1 MGYFVYIAEC
11 ADGSWY
17 TGWTTDPDRR
27 IRTHNEGRGARYT
40 RSRLPVRLIFVREL
54 ATKQEAMHWEY
65 MIKQLP
71 RALKEEVVRT
81 GILPETRKKRAQDER
96 RMGKIYCLMGKS
108 ASGKDHIYE
117 ALLQDERLHSLKLKR
132 LVIYTTRP
140 KRTNEEDGVAYH
152 FTDEDGMKRLEEQG
166 RVIEKRCYDTVMGP
180 WYYFTADDGSIDLSA
195 HSYLVIGTP
204 EAYRKFRKYF
214 GPEKVEALY
223 VETDD
228 GIRLERALKRERSQE
243 SPQYEE
249 MCRRF
254 LADQK
259 DFSGKKLKQAG
270 IERTFPNNSS
280 LDECISGIVSFLLN
294 KEKTAT

>member
-17 TGWTTDPDRR
+17 TGWTTDPLRR

-40 RSRLPVRLIFVREL
+40 RSRLPVRLIFAREL
-54 ATKQEAMHWEY
+54 VTKQEAMHWEY

-71 RALKEEVVRT
+71 RARKEEVVRT
-81 GILPETRKKRAQDER
+81 GILPESRKKRAQDER

-108 ASGKDHIYE
+108 ASGKDHIFE
-117 ALLQDERLHSLKLKR
+117 ALLQDERLRGLKLER

-140 KRTNEEDGVAYH
+140 KRTKEEDGVAYH
-152 FTDEDGMKRLEEQG
+152 FTDEEGMKRLEEQG

-180 WYYFTADDGSIDLSA
+180 WYYFTADDGTIDLSA

-204 EAYRKFRKYF
+204 EAYRKLRKYF
-214 GPEKVEALY
+214 GPEKTEALY

-228 GIRLERALKRERSQE
+228 GIRLERALRRERSQAA
-243 SPQYEE
+243 PQYEE

-280 LDECISGIVSFLLN
+280 LDECISGIVSFLLDN
-294 KEKTAT
+294 EQNE